1 MSTYTIIKNNVVVN
15 TIEADET
22 FILSNHDDDVV
33 IVGRFKKDMI
43 WEDGRLRSPYTVDID
58 TNDIVP
64 TSGYTNPAVTII
76 TVAAMR
82 ARLTVSEREAI
93 RNTTD
98 IFVRDIW
105 DDLLSRSYID
115 LNDTLTVQ
123 GIAYITNYLTNIPDV
138 FDGNVMTVTDLAV
151 RSAELLV
158 NGTQSEKYNGT
169 L

>member
-1 MSTYTIIKNNVVVN
+1 MAQYTIVKNGIVDNI
-15 TIEADET
+15 IEASEEYVNA
-22 FILSNHDDDVV
+22 NHDNDIV
-33 IVGRFKKDMI
+33 IQGSMPLGYV
-43 WEDGRLRSPYTVDID
+43 WEDGYLVSPHKILVD

-64 TSGYTNPAVTII
+64 TSGYTNPAITVI

-93 RNTTD
+93 RNSTD
-98 IFVRDIW
+98 IFVKDIW

-123 GIAYITNYLTNIPDV
+123 GIAYITNYLTGVPDV
-138 FDGNVMTVTDLAV
+138 FDNNVMTVTDLAT
-151 RSAELLV
+151 RSAELLI
-158 NGTQSEKYNGT
+158 NGAQSEKYNGV

>member
-1 MSTYTIIKNNVVVN
+1 MTQYTIVKNGVVDNVIESTEEYILENHDGDVVVMG
-15 TIEADET
+15 DYP
-22 FILSNHDDDVV
+22 
-33 IVGRFKKDMI
+33 VGYVFDNGEFKSHHKI
-43 WEDGRLRSPYTVDID
+43 TVD

-151 RSAELLV
+151 RSAELLG

>member
-1 MSTYTIIKNNVVVN
+1 MTQYTIVKNDVVDN
-15 TIEADET
+15 IIEASEEYV
-22 FILSNHDDDVV
+22 INNHDSDIV
-33 IVGRFKKDMI
+33 IKGSMPLGYVWG
-43 WEDGRLRSPYTVDID
+43 DGYLVSPYKILVD

-64 TSGYTNPAVTII
+64 TSGYTNPAVAII

-105 DDLLSRSYID
+105 DDLLSRSYVD